1 MDKLLIF
8 LFLTAT
14 PVCIAQDTG
23 TEKPSYQSEAPLPEG
38 WPAPGPYDQV
48 SEKTYPKYRA
58 AVTTGG
64 SGMSFWT
71 LFSHIKKKEIPMT
84 APVEMKMENKGE
96 KMEKVDMAFLYQN
109 TNVGTTGPDGKKVQ
123 VKDVETSKVLSYTWM
138 GADSKAKIS
147 EAKEALD
154 SELEK
159 RGLKA
164 QSFRMLGYN
173 GPGTPRSKHTYELQV
188 ILTSK

>member
-1 MDKLLIF
+1 
-8 LFLTAT
+8 
-14 PVCIAQDTG
+14 
-23 TEKPSYQSEAPLPEG
+23 
-38 WPAPGPYDQV
+38 
-48 SEKTYPKYRA
+48 
-58 AVTTGG
+58 
-64 SGMSFWT
+64 MSFWT

-123 VKDVETSKVLSYTWM
+123 VKDVETSKVLSYAWM

-147 EAKEALD
+147 KAKEALD

-159 RGLKA
+159 RGLEA

>member
-1 MDKLLIF
+1 
-8 LFLTAT
+8 
-14 PVCIAQDTG
+14 
-23 TEKPSYQSEAPLPEG
+23 
-38 WPAPGPYDQV
+38 
-48 SEKTYPKYRA
+48 
-58 AVTTGG
+58 
-64 SGMSFWT
+64 
-71 LFSHIKKKEIPMT
+71 
-84 APVEMKMENKGE
+84 
-96 KMEKVDMAFLYQN
+96 
-109 TNVGTTGPDGKKVQ
+109 
-123 VKDVETSKVLSYTWM
+123 M

-147 EAKEALD
+147 EAKKALD